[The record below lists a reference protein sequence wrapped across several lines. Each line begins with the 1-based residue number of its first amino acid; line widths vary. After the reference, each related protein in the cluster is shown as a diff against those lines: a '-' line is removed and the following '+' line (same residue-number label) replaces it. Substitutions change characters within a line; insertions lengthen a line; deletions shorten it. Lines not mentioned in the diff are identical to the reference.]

1 MRCIREKIKVRGKA
15 KRHRAQGQ
23 TAQPLQIS
31 PVSALVPVLLNAL
44 SAASTGVGAQTAMFD
59 LNLWARAV
67 VDALLARLISRVPKD
82 GERCPITGLNRAQ
95 IYELIQPGP
104 DGQPAILSFTLA
116 EPGEASGARFFL
128 IGSALDYLHGLA
140 EKALQVKSPKCKD
153 QGRKLKE

>member
-1 MRCIREKIKVRGKA
+1 MRCIREKIKVREKA

-23 TAQPLQIS
+23 TTQPLQIG

-44 SAASTGVGAQTAMFD
+44 SAASTGVGAQTATFD

-104 DGQPAILSFTLA
+104 DGQPAIHSFTLA